1 MMRGL
6 QAGSLVGRCNFCAN
20 KIQEGVLNVSSKY
33 AFVNNAKWLCG
44 DCIVGMADKVAD
56 TYKKATYWVK
66 MMETINVD
74 IEPDYV
80 VDLET
85 GKLVPVGNK
94 KK

>member
-1 MMRGL
+1 
-6 QAGSLVGRCNFCAN
+6 
-20 KIQEGVLNVSSKY
+20 
-33 AFVNNAKWLCG
+33 
-44 DCIVGMADKVAD
+44 MADKVAD

-85 GKLVPVGNK
+85 GKLVPDGNK
-94 KK
+94 KKW